1 MIQTEKLKFTYKD
14 GPEFSFPD
22 INVPNKE
29 NLLITGNSG
38 VGKTTLLHLLAGIR
52 RPKSG
57 KVKINGTSLYELKS
71 SELDFFRGNQI
82 GVVFQQPH
90 FVSGLTAFENIE
102 IAVKKGFPEK
112 NNHINKLVNRLG
124 IENRASYKTN
134 NLSLGEKQRLGIA
147 RAIVNK
153 PQVLYADEPTASLD
167 DKNASIVMELLLEE
181 AEINNSQLVCIT
193 HDQRVKRY
201 FKNEIDL

>member
-1 MIQTEKLKFTYKD
+1 MIQTDKLKFTYKD

-22 INVPNKE
+22 IKVPSKE

-52 RPKSG
+52 RPVSG
-57 KVKINGTSLYELKS
+57 KVEINDTSLYDLKP
-71 SELDFFRGNQI
+71 SELDSFRGNNI

-90 FVSGLTAFENIE
+90 FVSGLSALENIE
-102 IAVKKGFPEK
+102 IAIKKGVANK
-112 NNHINKLVNRLG
+112 SSHINKLVKRLG

-167 DKNASIVMELLLEE
+167 DNNASIVMELLLEE

-193 HDQRVKRY
+193 HDQRVKKY